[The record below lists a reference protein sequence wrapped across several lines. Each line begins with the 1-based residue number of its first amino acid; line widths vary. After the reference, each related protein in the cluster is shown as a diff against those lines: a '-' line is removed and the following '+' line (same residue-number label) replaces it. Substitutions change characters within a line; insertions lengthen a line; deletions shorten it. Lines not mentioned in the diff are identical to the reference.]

1 MDSTAINI
9 EVYSTTFFLGDD
21 EKNAPGY
28 LQIILLVYAAKM
40 AETAKNGQK
49 TAKITNSTM

>member
-1 MDSTAINI
+1 
-9 EVYSTTFFLGDD
+9 LGDV

-40 AETAKNGQK
+40 AEKRA
-49 TAKITNSTM
+49 